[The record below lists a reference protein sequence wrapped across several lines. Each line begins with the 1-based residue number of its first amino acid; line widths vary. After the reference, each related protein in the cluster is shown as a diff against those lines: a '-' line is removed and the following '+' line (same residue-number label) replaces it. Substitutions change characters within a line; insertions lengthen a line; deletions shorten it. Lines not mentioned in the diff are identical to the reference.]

1 MEAIM
6 TMYNPSLLKPVSS
19 VAQPSLPRD
28 FFVAVTLPA
37 GGSGRG
43 AVPGRGGG
51 GAVETGGGAAEEIR
65 GGSATAGAGAIAGAR
80 AIRGTMIRAEQV
92 GQPISIPP

>member
-1 MEAIM
+1 
-6 TMYNPSLLKPVSS
+6 
-19 VAQPSLPRD
+19 
-28 FFVAVTLPA
+28 
-37 GGSGRG
+37 
-43 AVPGRGGG
+43 
-51 GAVETGGGAAEEIR
+51 VETGGGAAEEIR